1 MGRGKL
7 GDEGKVKTISV
18 RLNLQD
24 KWDLVKVARFEGIT
38 TSELMRQ
45 IINEY
50 LNKQTHDSQI

>member
-24 KWDLVKVARFEGIT
+24 KWDLVKLSRIQGVT

-50 LNKQTHDSQI
+50 LDKQTHGN

>member
-24 KWDLVKVARFEGIT
+24 KWDLVKVARFQGVT

-50 LNKQTHDSQI
+50 LNKQTHVG

>member
-24 KWDLVKVARFEGIT
+24 KWDLVKVARFQGIT

-50 LNKQTHDSQI
+50 LDKQTHGN

>member
-24 KWDLVKVARFEGIT
+24 KWDLVKVARFQGVT

-50 LNKQTHDSQI
+50 LNKQTHVGQI

>member
-7 GDEGKVKTISV
+7 GDEGKIKTISV

-24 KWDLVKVARFEGIT
+24 KWDLVKVARFQGVT

-50 LNKQTHDSQI
+50 LDKQTHGS

>member
-24 KWDLVKVARFEGIT
+24 KWDLVKLSRIQGVT

-50 LNKQTHDSQI
+50 LNKQTHGS

>member
-24 KWDLVKVARFEGIT
+24 KWDLVKVARFQGVT
-38 TSELMRQ
+38 TSQLMRQ

-50 LNKQTHDSQI
+50 LDKQTHGS

>member
-24 KWDLVKVARFEGIT
+24 KWDLVKVARFQGIT

-50 LNKQTHDSQI
+50 LDKQTHGS

>member
-24 KWDLVKVARFEGIT
+24 KWDLVKVARFQGVT

-50 LNKQTHDSQI
+50 LNKQTHGG

>member
-7 GDEGKVKTISV
+7 GDEGKVKSISV

-24 KWDLVKVARFEGIT
+24 KWDLVKVARFKGVT

-50 LNKQTHDSQI
+50 LNKQTHGS

>member
-24 KWDLVKVARFEGIT
+24 KWDLVKVARFQGVT

-50 LNKQTHDSQI
+50 LDKQTHGG

>member
-24 KWDLVKVARFEGIT
+24 KWDLVKVARFQGVT

-50 LNKQTHDSQI
+50 LKNQTYVN

>member
-24 KWDLVKVARFEGIT
+24 KWDLVKLSRIQSVT

-50 LNKQTHDSQI
+50 LNKQSK

>member
-7 GDEGKVKTISV
+7 VDEGKVKTISV

-24 KWDLVKVARFEGIT
+24 KWDLVKVARFQGIT

-50 LNKQTHDSQI
+50 LDKQTHGN

>member
-24 KWDLVKVARFEGIT
+24 KWDLVKVARFQGVT

-50 LNKQTHDSQI
+50 LDKQTHDS

>member
-24 KWDLVKVARFEGIT
+24 KWDLVKVARFQGIT

-50 LNKQTHDSQI
+50 LNKQTHDS

>member
-7 GDEGKVKTISV
+7 GNEGKVKTISV

-24 KWDLVKVARFEGIT
+24 KWDLVKVARFQGVT

-50 LNKQTHDSQI
+50 LKNQTYVN

>member
-24 KWDLVKVARFEGIT
+24 KWDLVKVARFQGVT

-50 LNKQTHDSQI
+50 LNKQTHAG